1 VQNFPN
7 EKQIERTWPILLSL
21 RAHRI
26 GVQTN
31 RFACCLRPKSLKI
44 RESRTPWSHT
54 SLHHF
59 WHPSLGELLF
69 RFHPFYLLLLLAT
82 IYVVWFYLVA
92 LIFIL
97 TAFSIVSPWCTA
109 TIEDLKR
116 HPSRKYRRYRGDL
129 LMVNGHQKV
138 WCASSS
144 IYARFSGSSSMH
156 IYLPRGMIVI
166 VLRCFRLIWA

>member
-1 VQNFPN
+1 MQNFPN
-7 EKQIERTWPILLSL
+7 EKQIGRTWPILLSL
-21 RAHRI
+21 RAYLI
-26 GVQTN
+26 DVKTN
-31 RFACCLRPKSLKI
+31 RFACCLRPKPLKI

-109 TIEDLKR
+109 R
-116 HPSRKYRRYRGDL
+116 QRSRISRGTPPGSTEGTEETCSWWMGTRKSGAPAALFMQDFRDHL
-129 LMVNGHQKV
+129 P
-138 WCASSS
+138 C
-144 IYARFSGSSSMH
+144 IYIFLVG
-156 IYLPRGMIVI
+156 
-166 VLRCFRLIWA
+166 W